1 MKRMNANDAQV
12 LQPLTVRL
20 WPGVVREAR
29 ERGEHV
35 RGGASAVIR
44 AWIATGMRNGNLFA
58 RSMYDAPIHKTKTRS
73 KTNDK

>member
-1 MKRMNANDAQV
+1 MKHIKPNDAQV

-44 AWIATGMRNGNLFA
+44 AWIASGMRNGNLFA
-58 RSMYDAPIHKTKTRS
+58 RSVYDAPIHTNKTK
-73 KTNDK
+73 K